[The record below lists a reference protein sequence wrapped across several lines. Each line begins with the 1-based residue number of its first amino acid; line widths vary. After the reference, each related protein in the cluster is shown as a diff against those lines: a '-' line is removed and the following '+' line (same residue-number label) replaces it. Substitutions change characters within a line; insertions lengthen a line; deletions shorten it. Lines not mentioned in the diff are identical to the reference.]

1 MLNLALGLAKLPSNL
16 TLQALRTATNPKAIN
31 TLSTA
36 IAQASL
42 KTATDEEEITIDGLN
57 VNIELNE
64 ERLLTT
70 GGFASALAL
79 GSVYWIGERLKIQFR
94 YASLIEQLT
103 ILDQALKADDLK
115 RATEATRKIDLLSN
129 PLLDPETFEIVEESD
144 QVKVI
149 YETLFDRPA
158 KNGSMFKASSLTTKA
173 DDAIKVG
180 SRVALI
186 AASDATGEALEVMIS
201 KAKPYAGKAASR
213 FVGAALWVDTVF
225 WVATSAIDLGL
236 NYVGIDEEDQRIPIL
251 ADIPFIG
258 ALFDLS
264 DSVGSSFVD
273 LVVSPV
279 LDGIFSLFGLEDE
292 VQALTD
298 LLWGIITSA
307 ALNPSLSPFVIALIA
322 FYVEEVG
329 LSFDVPILFDFLIDS
344 DQTID
349 IFSVFRF
356 EPIDIL
362 ILWIYA
368 IVAKVLIKA
377 WVIPAYRSFTS
388 SISSA

>member
-16 TLQALRTATNPKAIN
+16 TLQALRSATNPKAIN

-42 KTATDEEEITIDGLN
+42 KTATDEEEITIDGIN
-57 VNIELNE
+57 VNIDLNE

-70 GGFASALAL
+70 GGFSTALAL

-94 YASLIEQLT
+94 YAAIIEQLT
-103 ILDQALKADDLK
+103 ILDQALKADDLT
-115 RATEATRKIDLLSN
+115 RATEATKRIDLLSN

-158 KNGSMFKASSLTTKA
+158 TDGSMFKAAALTTQA
-173 DDAIKVG
+173 DDAVKIG
-180 SRVALI
+180 SKVALL
-186 AASDATGEALEVMIS
+186 AASEATEEALEVMIT
-201 KAKPYAGKAASR
+201 KAKPIAGKVASR
-213 FVGAALWVDTVF
+213 FVGAVLWVDTVW
-225 WVATSAIDLGL
+225 WVATSAIDIGL
-236 NYVGIDEEDQRIPIL
+236 NYAGIKEEDQRIPIL
-251 ADIPFIG
+251 ADIPIIG

-273 LVVSPV
+273 LVISPV

-307 ALNPSLSPFVIALIA
+307 ALNPSLTPFVIALIA

-329 LSFDVPILFDFLIDS
+329 ITFDVPILFDFLIDS
-344 DQTID
+344 DQSID
-349 IFSVFRF
+349 ILTVFRF

-362 ILWIYA
+362 IVWLYA
-368 IVAKVLIKA
+368 IVAKLLIKA

-388 SISSA
+388 SLSSA